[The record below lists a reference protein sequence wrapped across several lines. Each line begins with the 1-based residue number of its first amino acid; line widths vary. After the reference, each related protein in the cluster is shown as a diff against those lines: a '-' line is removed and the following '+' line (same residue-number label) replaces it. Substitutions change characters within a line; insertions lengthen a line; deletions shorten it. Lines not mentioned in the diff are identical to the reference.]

1 VNDVVLVQPRH
12 RRPDLRGQSFQDS
25 GNFRIVSVRPEVP
38 DEVSAGRSVSEEL
51 EDEQA
56 SVEVGVVDGRGS
68 NANQL
73 ASERQTRGF
82 KYMQF
87 PRIQRLLPLNRLTIK
102 LLP

>member
-1 VNDVVLVQPRH
+1 MNDVVLVQPRH

-25 GNFRIVSVRPEVP
+25 GNFRIVSFRPEVP

-68 NANQL
+68 NSNQL

>member
-1 VNDVVLVQPRH
+1 
-12 RRPDLRGQSFQDS
+12 
-25 GNFRIVSVRPEVP
+25 
-38 DEVSAGRSVSEEL
+38 
-51 EDEQA
+51 
-56 SVEVGVVDGRGS
+56 VVDGRGS